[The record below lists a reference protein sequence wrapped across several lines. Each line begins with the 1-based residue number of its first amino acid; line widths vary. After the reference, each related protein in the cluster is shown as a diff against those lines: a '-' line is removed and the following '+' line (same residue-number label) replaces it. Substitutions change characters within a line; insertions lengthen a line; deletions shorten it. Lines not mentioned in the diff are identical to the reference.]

1 MQTVTAQSFRIGFV
15 FLMLVVVGV
24 WQLDFVRTAIGANPA
39 LNMIIFGT
47 FAFGATLV
55 VATLLGFR
63 NEFRAL
69 YALMELYDDVANEDR
84 AAAADPLWRFYRCA
98 KVGIV
103 FNKPR
108 VLGQSYQLIS
118 EQLHRDGALQISTS
132 TMQTLIAGIEER
144 LSEERALISYVA
156 GILIFL
162 GLIGTFIGLMVTLA
176 SVGAILGELD
186 LTAEDP
192 TQTVALL
199 MNNLQTPLGG
209 MATGFSSSLFGL
221 VTSLA
226 LSLTIQL
233 LGRAG
238 GRLKAEFSDWVS
250 NAVEL
255 HDNAESATAAA
266 APGASAARLEERRL
280 TLLMRTARHLV
291 QSNQRQSRSLQS
303 LTDEVRALTA
313 AGHATRQSLDEVTGG
328 LGVLHE
334 QNQIVHTSL
343 ARSVDL
349 FARLDHGAQIR
360 AEVEELSSVLTKQ
373 LSVRD
378 AQREDHLRH
387 IHERL
392 SAIETGSGTA
402 SQKADDKDA
411 DELALELAAD
421 TERLNIRQLKR
432 LLALAARQMPK
443 DKAADDG
450 DISPAPE
457 AAQGGG

>member
-1 MQTVTAQSFRIGFV
+1 M
-15 FLMLVVVGV
+15 
-24 WQLDFVRTAIGANPA
+24 
-39 LNMIIFGT
+39 
-47 FAFGATLV
+47 
-55 VATLLGFR
+55 
-63 NEFRAL
+63 
-69 YALMELYDDVANEDR
+69 
-84 AAAADPLWRFYRCA
+84 
-98 KVGIV
+98 
-103 FNKPR
+103 
-108 VLGQSYQLIS
+108 LGQSYQLIS

-132 TMQTLIAGIEER
+132 TMQTLITGIEER
-144 LSEERALISYVA
+144 LSEERSLISYVA

-176 SVGAILGELD
+176 SVGSILGELD

-233 LGRAG
+233 LNRAG

-255 HDNAESATAAA
+255 HDTAESATAAA

-291 QSNQRQSRSLQS
+291 QSNQRQSRSLQT

-313 AGHATRQSLDEVTGG
+313 TGHATHQSLDEVTGG

-343 ARSVDL
+343 ARSVEL

-360 AEVEELSSVLTKQ
+360 AEVSELTTVLTKQ

-378 AQREDHLRH
+378 TQREDHLRH

-392 SAIETGSGTA
+392 TAIATGASSAP
-402 SQKADDKDA
+402 QKADDKDA
-411 DELALELAAD
+411 DALALELAAD

-432 LLALAARQMPK
+432 LLALANRQATT
-443 DKAADDG
+443 DK
-450 DISPAPE
+450 E
-457 AAQGGG
+457 ASQEETPPVQETTEGRG